1 MIYLDS
7 QFKGMKS
14 IMGQGVVARTSLG
27 QVAGPG
33 GGSLLCIFLTFPE
46 IVV

>member
-7 QFKGMKS
+7 QFKGMES

-33 GGSLLCIFLTFPE
+33 GGSLLYIFLTFPE